1 MRQGRLLL
9 DETVSRPP
17 LHLAKNRKPEG
28 DRSDSIST
36 GNKLTTFVKLARKFW
51 EKMGVGDKKALCSE
65 KII

>member
-28 DRSDSIST
+28 DRSDPIST
-36 GNKLTTFVKLARKFW
+36 GNKLTTFVKLARKF
-51 EKMGVGDKKALCSE
+51 
-65 KII
+65 